1 MVKEPRRPN
10 IEFVKE
16 DYNPFKLIK
25 EILSEKAKIKIKSKE
40 MKDFPKIN
48 PDKYTV
54 TESGQIIKPQK
65 SSTTDEDK
73 AKLDGHVEGSKTVD
87 LELIHIINNIVKYRD
102 DEETK
107 KDEYETA
114 VLKLA
119 RYWEKLGKIE
129 LAEWTLAQI
138 GVNAWIP
145 Q

>member
-1 MVKEPRRPN
+1 
-10 IEFVKE
+10 
-16 DYNPFKLIK
+16 
-25 EILSEKAKIKIKSKE
+25 
-40 MKDFPKIN
+40 MK
-48 PDKYTV
+48 
-54 TESGQIIKPQK
+54 QK
-65 SSTTDEDK
+65 SNEFAREFCKQCILKNDCDGLCTTILCRED
-73 AKLDGHVEGSKTVD
+73 AFIHGLIEGLKTVD
-87 LELIHIINNIVKYRD
+87 LELIHIINDIIKYHD

-138 GVNAWIP
+138 GVNAWTP